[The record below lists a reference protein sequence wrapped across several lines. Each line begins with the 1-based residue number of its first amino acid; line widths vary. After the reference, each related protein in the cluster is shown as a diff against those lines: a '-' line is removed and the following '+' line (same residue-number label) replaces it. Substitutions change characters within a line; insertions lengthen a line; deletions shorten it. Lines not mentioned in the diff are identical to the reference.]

1 MANHSPK
8 PDNYVGK
15 KTWDEAMND
24 EPAKGEAELPQL
36 AETEKKTEDGGAA
49 ANNGGGTEAAKPA
62 SKK

>member
-1 MANHSPK
+1 MANHSPE
-8 PDNYVGK
+8 PNNYQIS

-49 ANNGGGTEAAKPA
+49 ARNGGGTEAAKPA